1 MAAAMEQVESMPK
14 GKKTKQYAHDT
25 AGFGVPKTLAPH
37 HFVVEIPRGNSQP
50 VLITEDLGVA
60 GEARG
65 HEVLDRVVVPRR
77 NWTEIQVAVKRA
89 FNERLKTHDL
99 APSQWKVGTTPVDR
113 MLGKELCVLAWAI
126 EDMPPEDVP
135 YALRNWLA
143 LRPEERWWLFDMVAA
158 TVGGPNGKGRGWRMA
173 LRYALGDTPEATVRS
188 ARFGDES
195 KSSIKAKSEPTL
207 GLFTDDKE

>member
-1 MAAAMEQVESMPK
+1 MAAAMEKVESMTRS
-14 GKKTKQYAHDT
+14 KKAKQYAHDT

-77 NWTEIQVAVKRA
+77 NWTEIQAAVKRA
-89 FNERLKTHDL
+89 FNERLKMHDL
-99 APSQWKVGTTPVDR
+99 ATAQWKVGTTPVDR

-126 EDMPPEDVP
+126 EDMPPEDTP

-158 TVGGPNGKGRGWRMA
+158 TVGGPDGKGRGWRMA

-188 ARFGDES
+188 TRFGDDAKTSS
-195 KSSIKAKSEPTL
+195 KTTSDPTL

>member
-1 MAAAMEQVESMPK
+1 MAAAMTQVDAMPRTK
-14 GKKTKQYAHDT
+14 NTKQYAQET
-25 AGFGVPKTLAPH
+25 AGFGVPKTTAPH
-37 HFVVEIPRGNSQP
+37 HFIVEIPRGNNQP
-50 VLITEDLGVA
+50 VNITEDLGVA
-60 GEARG
+60 GEDRR
-65 HEVLDRVVVPRR
+65 HEVLDRVVIPRR
-77 NWTEIQVAVKRA
+77 NWTEIQAAVKRA
-89 FNERLKTHDL
+89 FNERLKTHNL
-99 APSQWKVGTTPVDR
+99 ATAQWKVGTTPVDR

-158 TVGGPNGKGRGWRMA
+158 TVGGPDGKGRGWRMA

-188 ARFGDES
+188 ARFGDDA
-195 KSSIKAKSEPTL
+195 KTSSKAKSEPTL